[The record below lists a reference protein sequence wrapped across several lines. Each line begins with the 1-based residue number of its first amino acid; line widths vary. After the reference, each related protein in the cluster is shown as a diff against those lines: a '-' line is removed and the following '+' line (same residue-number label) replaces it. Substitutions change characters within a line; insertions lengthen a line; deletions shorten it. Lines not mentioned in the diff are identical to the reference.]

1 MTELQTIYTHLMKG
15 MSLDTDTAHALYGI
29 KYLNSLI
36 SILENEWH
44 IPIDRGE
51 IVRPHKRDG
60 RERTL
65 ANYTIPHERRL
76 ELEDDLEGVK
86 LATMAETDL
95 KRRLRAR
102 KTIQR
107 WIQTWGV
114 EEVISMLLEVFE
126 ALEIDCVQA
135 FSEAIKKEAQK

>member
-36 SILENEWH
+36 SILENERH
-44 IPIDRGE
+44 IPIDRSE

-60 RERTL
+60 RERPLT
-65 ANYTIPHERRL
+65 NYSIPLERRL
-76 ELEDDLEGVK
+76 ELEEDLEQVMLK
-86 LATMAETDL
+86 TKALTEL

-102 KTIQR
+102 KTFQR
-107 WIQTWGV
+107 WIQDWGV
-114 EEVISMLLEVFE
+114 DEVLMIGEEVFD
-126 ALEIDCVQA
+126 ALEIEPDDRGVL
-135 FSEAIKKEAQK
+135 AIKKEAQK

>member
-76 ELEDDLEGVK
+76 ELEEDLEQVMLK
-86 LATMAETDL
+86 TKALTEL

-102 KTIQR
+102 KTFQR
-107 WIQTWGV
+107 WIQDWGV
-114 EEVISMLLEVFE
+114 DEVLMIGEEVFD
-126 ALEIDCVQA
+126 ALEIEPDDRGVL
-135 FSEAIKKEAQK
+135 AIKKEAQK